1 MGIVSN
7 SEQAELTD
15 TNATVDKLQAKKV
28 SLVAKIVAGVLFT
41 VGVVLKFLGIFTCTI
56 EELSIAAFT
65 IVGIFG
71 TVDMNIALDKFT
83 RR

>member
-1 MGIVSN
+1 MDNITD
-7 SEQAELTD
+7 SEQLEPAAAES
-15 TNATVDKLQAKKV
+15 VKKLQAKKV
-28 SLVAKIVAGVLFT
+28 SLVAKIAAAVLFT
-41 VGVVLKFLGIFTCTI
+41 VGAVLKFLGIFTCTI

-83 RR
+83 KRS